1 MAAFYGTEKGTLDPK
16 RRLSVPVSLRRDSIS
31 RKTHDRFFLKYGSE
45 GCLLLYSIEDWR
57 TMEEKLNRLL
67 KGDREDR
74 DFVFAFLEDAC
85 WVTVDAQ
92 GRITIPPALQDRA
105 GLGKDVVL
113 RGIIGY
119 IAIWSAEKYSQK
131 KSVLT
136 DESVARLETLKLRD

>member
-16 RRLSVPVSLRRDSIS
+16 RRLSVPVSLRRDAPAK
-31 RKTHDRFFLKYGSE
+31 KTHDRFFLKHGTE
-45 GCLLLYSIEDWR
+45 GCLQLYSVEDWH

-85 WVTVDAQ
+85 WVSVDAQ

-113 RGIIGY
+113 RGMIGY
-119 IAIWSAEKYSQK
+119 ITIWSADRYGRKQT
-131 KSVLT
+131 VLSD
-136 DESVARLETLKLRD
+136 DELARLETQKLKD

>member
-16 RRLSVPVSLRRDSIS
+16 RRLSVPVSLRRDSFS
-31 RKTHDRFFLKYGSE
+31 RKTHERFFLKYGSE
-45 GCLLLYSIEDWR
+45 GCLQLYSVEDWR

-119 IAIWSAEKYSQK
+119 IAIWSAEKYDQK
-131 KSVLT
+131 KAVLT
-136 DESVARLETLKLRD
+136 DDSLARLETLKLRD